1 MSAVIMD
8 AVMRRR
14 SLWVA
19 GLAFTALAVASGV
32 DVALAQ
38 GAPFG
43 VRPPAAPPAPAADGI
58 VGWILA
64 EQARF
69 YRSLS
74 GLVRSAKQ
82 DGSAVWSLLGVSFLY
97 GIFHAA
103 GPGHGKAVISSYMI
117 ANAETWKRG
126 VVLSF
131 ASALLQAIVAVA
143 VVAIAAIALNAT
155 AKTMNEAVRWIEV
168 VSYALIALVGARL
181 VWVKGRGFLDALRE
195 LRPEAHG
202 AASPALVPGLA
213 LAGVPAGVVETREPA
228 LAGMVHAGHAHAD
241 HGHAGHAH
249 AHDHHRHDH
258 AHDHQGHDHHDHP
271 HGEGGQTCDCG
282 HDHHDHG
289 HTRPAVAAAACH
301 DAVMAGPVHA
311 HDHHA
316 HDHVHGP
323 DCGCAHGPDPK
334 DLAGPGGWSRG
345 LAAIVAVG
353 LRPCSGAILVL
364 VFALAQGLF
373 WAGVGATFAMGLGT
387 AITVAVIA
395 TIAVG
400 ARSLAARL
408 AEHRAGRGVVLVRGL
423 EAVAACVV
431 LVFGVALL
439 AGYMVTERMI

>member
-1 MSAVIMD
+1 MSAIITST
-8 AVMRRR
+8 VMRKR
-14 SLWVA
+14 SLWIV
-19 GLAFTALAVASGV
+19 GLALAALTVAAGI
-32 DVALAQ
+32 DVAFAQ
-38 GAPFG
+38 SAPFG
-43 VRPPAAPPAPAADGI
+43 VPRPPSPPPAPLADGI

-82 DGSAVWSLLGVSFLY
+82 DGSAMWSLLGVSFLY

-117 ANAETWKRG
+117 ANEETWKRG

-143 VVAIAAIALNAT
+143 VVAVAAIALNAT
-155 AKTMNEAVRWIEV
+155 AKSMNEAVRWIEV

-181 VWVKGRGFLDALRE
+181 VWVKGRGFLNALRE
-195 LRPEAHG
+195 LWAVSP
-202 AASPALVPGLA
+202 AAVSPALVPGLA
-213 LAGVPAGVVETREPA
+213 LAGVPASVVATRGPA
-228 LAGMVHAGHAHAD
+228 LAGLVHAGHAHAEHAHD
-241 HGHAGHAH
+241 HHHHDHAHDHHGHDHHDHEHGEGDHACGCGHDHDHAHTGSAAVAAARHDAVMTGPAH
-249 AHDHHRHDH
+249 AHDHH
-258 AHDHQGHDHHDHP
+258 G
-271 HGEGGQTCDCG
+271 
-282 HDHHDHG
+282 
-289 HTRPAVAAAACH
+289 
-301 DAVMAGPVHA
+301 
-311 HDHHA
+311 
-316 HDHVHGP
+316 HVHGP

-345 LAAIVAVG
+345 FTAIVAVG

-387 AITVAVIA
+387 AITVAAIA

-400 ARSLAARL
+400 ARSLASRL
-408 AEHRAGRGVVLVRGL
+408 AEHRAGRGAVLVRGL
-423 EAVAACVV
+423 EAAAACVV